1 MMDARAVLN
10 GETDLHKAARQGDTA
25 KLKALLLAGA
35 DVHCKDPHGYFRLH
49 HVHFVDRAGLGWAW
63 PSGSA
68 ASHGHWVAGL
78 GLASAGGCH
87 VAQ

>member
-1 MMDARAVLN
+1 MFKSFEALMMDARAVLN

-49 HVHFVDRAGLGWAW
+49 HVHFVDRAGRR
-63 PSGSA
+63 
-68 ASHGHWVAGL
+68 AGL
-78 GLASAGGCH
+78 GLAIR
-87 VAQ
+87 